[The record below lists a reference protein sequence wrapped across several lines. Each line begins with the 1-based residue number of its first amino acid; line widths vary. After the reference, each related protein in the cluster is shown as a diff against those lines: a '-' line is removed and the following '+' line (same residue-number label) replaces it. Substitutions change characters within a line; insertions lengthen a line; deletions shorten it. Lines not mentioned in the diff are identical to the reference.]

1 MGTDFAKT
9 LIVVPALNE
18 ELSVAQVVKNVYK
31 HLPGATCLVVNDGSI
46 DKTASVAQD
55 AGALVADLPFN
66 IGVGGAMRLGFRF
79 ALENGYCSVI
89 QIDADG
95 QHNPAEAP
103 KILSELESSD
113 IVIGARFAG
122 EGDYEAKGPRK
133 WAMSFLAKILSKTAH
148 VHLTDTTSGFRAAGP
163 KAIDLFANNYPIE
176 YLGDTVE
183 SLVLAARA
191 GFVITQVPVSMSPRL
206 QGTPSQSAFKATLF
220 LARVGL
226 ALLFAYIRPISSRTS
241 KPE

>member
-1 MGTDFAKT
+1 MGADFTKT
-9 LIVVPALNE
+9 LVVVPALNE
-18 ELSVAQVVKNVYK
+18 ELSVSHVVENVQK
-31 HLPGATCLVVNDGSI
+31 HLPGATCLVVNDGST
-46 DKTASVAQD
+46 DRTAAVAQY

-66 IGVGGAMRLGFRF
+66 VGVGGAMRLGFRF
-79 ALENGYCSVI
+79 ALENGYSSVI

-103 KILSELESSD
+103 KILKELTGSD

-133 WAMSFLAKILSKTAH
+133 WAMSFLAKVLSKTAH
-148 VHLTDTTSGFRAAGP
+148 VQLTDTTSGFRAAGP
-163 KAIDLFANNYPIE
+163 RAIDLFASNYPVE

-191 GFVITQVPVSMSPRL
+191 GFVIKQVPVSMSPRL
-206 QGTPSQSAFKATLF
+206 QGTPSQSPFKATLF

-226 ALLFAYIRPISSRTS
+226 AVLFAFIRPTSPRTS
-241 KPE
+241 RPD

>member
-1 MGTDFAKT
+1 MGVDYTTT
-9 LIVVPALNE
+9 LVVVPALNE
-18 ELSVAQVVKNVYK
+18 ELSVANVVRQIGKE
-31 HLPGATCLVVNDGSI
+31 LPGVTCLVVNDGSL
-46 DKTASVAQD
+46 DRTAFVALE

-66 IGVGGAMRLGFRF
+66 LGVGGAMRLGFRF
-79 ALENGYCSVI
+79 ALENGYTAVI

-103 KILSELESSD
+103 KILKELTNAD

-122 EGDYEAKGPRK
+122 EGDYVASGPRK
-133 WAMSFLAKILSKTAH
+133 WAMSFLAKVLSRTARIK
-148 VHLTDTTSGFRAAGP
+148 LTDTTSGFRAAGP
-163 KAIDLFANNYPIE
+163 RAIELFASNYPVE

-191 GFVITQVPVSMSPRL
+191 GFVITQVPVTMSPRL
-206 QGTPSQSAFKATLF
+206 QGTPSQSPIKATLF

-226 ALLFAYIRPISSRTS
+226 AVLFAFIRTS
-241 KPE
+241 FSPTKRSE

>member
-1 MGTDFAKT
+1 M
-9 LIVVPALNE
+9 LISLKHWLWCPALNE
-18 ELSVAQVVKNVYK
+18 ELSVSHVIQKVQK
-31 HLPGATCLVVNDGSI
+31 HLPGATCLVVNDGST
-46 DKTASVAQD
+46 DRTAAVAQN

-66 IGVGGAMRLGFRF
+66 VGVGGAMRLGFRF
-79 ALENGYCSVI
+79 ALENGYSSVI

-103 KILSELESSD
+103 KILKELTGSD

-133 WAMSFLAKILSKTAH
+133 WAMSFLAKVLSKTTH
-148 VHLTDTTSGFRAAGP
+148 VQLTDTTSGFRAAGP
-163 KAIDLFANNYPIE
+163 RAIYLFASNYPVE

-191 GFVITQVPVSMSPRL
+191 GFVIKQVPVSMSPRL
-206 QGTPSQSAFKATLF
+206 QGTPSQSPFKATLF

-226 ALLFAYIRPISSRTS
+226 AVLFAFIRPSSSHTNRS
-241 KPE
+241 E